1 MRTGFNSCFLLL
13 LFPSPL
19 LLPPLFYSAARTTDR
34 TDPASVSATATT
46 IGRRKEERGRD
57 KEDRKEE
64 AGGQEEE
71 IDAREQ
77 EGHLVGDVSEVTLAS
92 TPIAPRPSS
101 ADAGCRFVVVR
112 GGDPGDSLNAEA
124 EAQ

>member
-19 LLPPLFYSAARTTDR
+19 LLPPLFCSAART

-57 KEDRKEE
+57 KEDHKEE

-92 TPIAPRPSS
+92 TPIAPT
-101 ADAGCRFVVVR
+101 
-112 GGDPGDSLNAEA
+112 L
-124 EAQ
+124 